1 MIEKNGQVDVWR
13 MQNPKGN
20 GFSFIQTSSKLMAR
34 IDRIYVHKNLLNYVY
49 DNEVGMGQEISDHD
63 PVFVKIMANNLPY
76 CGKGL
81 WRLPDELQRTRNSKR
96 NRKKS

>member
-1 MIEKNGQVDVWR
+1 VEDA
-13 MQNPKGN
+13 NPMGKA
-20 GFSFIQTSSKLMAR
+20 FSFIQTSSNSMAH

-81 WRLPDELQRTRNSKR
+81 WRLPDELLKNKEF
-96 NRKKS
+96 KEKSEKN